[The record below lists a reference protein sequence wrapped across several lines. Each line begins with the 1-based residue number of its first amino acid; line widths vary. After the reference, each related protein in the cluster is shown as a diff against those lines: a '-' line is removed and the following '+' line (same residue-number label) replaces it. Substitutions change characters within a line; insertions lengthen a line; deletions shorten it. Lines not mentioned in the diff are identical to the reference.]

1 LNDAAV
7 ALAYKHCERITRSRA
22 RNFYYGIRL
31 LPPRKRSAMCA
42 LYAMARRIDDVGDG
56 IAGPLAPGSS
66 HQPGS
71 PHQSAPNQTAQVP
84 SHEKLASLEAV
95 RASLSL
101 LSGASSGLPAAAVP
115 PGDPVLMALADAS
128 REFALPIDAL
138 QELVEG
144 CEWDIAGQRYAT
156 FDELIEY
163 CRRVAGSVG
172 RLSLSIYGSTDP
184 VAAEPLADALGIALQ
199 LTNILRDLLE
209 DRDMMGRVY
218 LPAEDLDRFAV
229 SPDLEGKPDDV
240 MALICFETGRAS
252 TWYQRG
258 LLLLPLL
265 DSRSRACTAAMAGI
279 YQRLL
284 DKIRL
289 DPESVLRG
297 RVSLSAGQKAT
308 VAAMAL
314 ARNLPLSR
322 SAA

>member
-1 LNDAAV
+1 LNEAAV

-31 LPPRKRSAMCA
+31 LPPQKRSAMCA

-56 IAGPLAPGSS
+56 IAV
-66 HQPGS
+66 QDDD
-71 PHQSAPNQTAQVP
+71 
-84 SHEKLASLEAV
+84 KLASLESV
-95 RASLSL
+95 RASLLL
-101 LSGASSGLPAAAVP
+101 LSGASSGLPVAAVP

-128 REFALPIDAL
+128 REFALPLDAL

-144 CEWDIAGQRYAT
+144 CEWDIAGRRYTT
-156 FDELIEY
+156 FDELVEY

-172 RLSLSIYGSTDP
+172 RLSLSIYGSSDP
-184 VAAEPLADALGIALQ
+184 AAAGPLADALGIALQ

-209 DRDMMGRVY
+209 DRDVMGRVY
-218 LPAEDLDRFAV
+218 IPAEDRDRFGV
-229 SPDLEGKPDDV
+229 SPQLEGKPDDL

-252 TWYQRG
+252 AWYEQG
-258 LLLLPLL
+258 LPLLPLL

-297 RVSLSAGQKAT
+297 RVGLSAGQKVT

-314 ARNLPLSR
+314 ARNV
-322 SAA
+322 A